1 MTTSIAF
8 SKVLPGG
15 NSTIILTGT
24 DLTPDELPGIAAAL
38 MHPLHLQAEQVGALF
53 LRGALPHLQ
62 MMGGEFCVNAT
73 RSAALLLARNGR
85 LAPFVPGCLH
95 GEITVSGMASP
106 IHILAAAASEELAEG
121 IAAALPGIREDE
133 EAVQERTYSQ
143 KERYAYT
150 NAVRLHCA
158 ARILC
163 GAGSTK
169 LLDLGPG
176 THLVHLPGISHLL
189 LEADAHP
196 MPRQWRKASA
206 DWRRQTGLDTAPAS
220 GVVWYRREQEGF
232 RIWPAVEV
240 RATGSEHMETAC
252 GSASLAL
259 SLLHYAGLTTPPE
272 TDELPLDDPRQ
283 PEDKALVCHITQLS
297 GETLQVILQ
306 FDFGTGAP
314 PPYAPSLPTH
324 AWVSGRVTL
333 VAEGATYVAQ
343 G

>member
-1 MTTSIAF
+1 MSSIAF
-8 SKVLPGG
+8 SKILHGG

-24 DLTPDELPGIAAAL
+24 DLSPDELPDIAAAL

-85 LAPFVPGCLH
+85 LSPFLPGCLY

-106 IHILAAAASEELAEG
+106 IHILAASGAEELAEG
-121 IAAALPGIREDE
+121 IASPLPGD
-133 EAVQERTYSQ
+133 AYGAAMDKAHSP
-143 KERYAYT
+143 KERYAFT

-163 GAGSTK
+163 GAGCTK
-169 LLDLGPG
+169 ILDLSPG
-176 THLVHLPGISHLL
+176 THMVHLPGISHLL

-196 MPRQWRKASA
+196 MPRQWRKTTA

-220 GVVWYRREQEGF
+220 GVVWYRREDDGYH
-232 RIWPAVEV
+232 IWPAVEV

-259 SLLHYAGLTTPPE
+259 SLLHYAGLTPPLE
-272 TDELPLDDPRQ
+272 SDELPLGDPRPQ
-283 PEDKALVCHITQLS
+283 TENGLTTRITQLS
-297 GETLQVILQ
+297 GETLEVILQ
-306 FDFGTGAP
+306 FETGSGDAQP
-314 PPYAPSLPTH
+314 LYRPSLPTH
-324 AWVSGRVTL
+324 AWVSGRVIL
-333 VAEGATYVAQ
+333 VAEGATYVAP
-343 G
+343 